1 MTTENPN
8 IEIVIDP
15 TTYET
20 SSSILFSH
28 GEEPKML
35 VTVGCIDAA
44 DQMEDL
50 LNKFTCL
57 PPDMKTL
64 VWKYLSNFV
73 TSRGW
78 KIVEAGGVIPQ

>member
-8 IEIVIDP
+8 IEIVIDSNG
-15 TTYET
+15 YKT

-57 PPDMKTL
+57 PPEVKTL
-64 VWKYLSNFV
+64 VWKYLTNFIYLHGYKV
-73 TSRGW
+73 
-78 KIVEAGGVIPQ
+78 VETGSVIPQ

>member
-8 IEIVIDP
+8 IEIVIDADN
-15 TTYET
+15 YKT
-20 SSSILFSH
+20 SSSILFPY

-35 VTVGCIDAA
+35 VTVGYIDAA

-57 PPDMKTL
+57 PPEVKTL
-64 VWKYLSNFV
+64 VWKYLTNFIYSHGYKV
-73 TSRGW
+73 
-78 KIVEAGGVIPQ
+78 VEAGSVIPQ